1 MMYDFDNWR
10 ANMVLEALHAL
21 DEKWT
26 AIKDAAAADGD
37 EDTAADYGND
47 MMRLSILREGFEAKA
62 IEAFGANIANL
73 ACKPCAPAVVPN
85 GEHPRPR

>member
-10 ANMVLEALHAL
+10 ANLVLEAFQAL

-26 AIKDAAAADGD
+26 AIRDAAAAKGD

-47 MMRLSILREGFEAKA
+47 MMRLSILREG
-62 IEAFGANIANL
+62 
-73 ACKPCAPAVVPN
+73 
-85 GEHPRPR
+85 H